1 MAVHGATIEARRVRL
16 QDMSV
21 HQAPCD
27 DDAVDDSFAVDI
39 PVLVLVRVLVLVLVR
54 VLPCHYALDLGP
66 RRAPKRKEVQ
76 HTCFFTP
83 V

>member
-1 MAVHGATIEARRVRL
+1 VKRVRL

-39 PVLVLVRVLVLVLVR
+39 PVLVRVLVLVLPR
-54 VLPCHYALDLGP
+54 HDALDLGP
-66 RRAPKRKEVQ
+66 RRAPKGREVQ
-76 HTCFFTP
+76 HSTRASP
-83 V
+83 L